1 MKKTI
6 TCILLTAGLTG
17 YLSAQTPVQDKSDKN
32 SGKVIR
38 MDKQMFLDNIFD
50 YTSGSTDWKYK
61 GEKPAVIDFYAT
73 WCGPCQMLA
82 PVLEDLSQ
90 QVKVVKVDV
99 DENPQLAMAFQVSSI
114 PTVISFRDG
123 KGLKKSVGVVPREAL
138 LELLK

>member
-1 MKKTI
+1 MALFHANEDNFKELVLDSTE
-6 TCILLTAGLTG
+6 
-17 YLSAQTPVQDKSDKN
+17 PVL
-32 SGKVIR
+32 V
-38 MDKQMFLDNIFD
+38 
-50 YTSGSTDWKYK
+50 
-61 GEKPAVIDFYAT
+61 DFWAT

-123 KGLKKSVGVVPREAL
+123 KALKKSVGVVPGEKL

>member
-1 MKKTI
+1 MALFHANEDNFKELVLDSTE
-6 TCILLTAGLTG
+6 
-17 YLSAQTPVQDKSDKN
+17 PVL
-32 SGKVIR
+32 V
-38 MDKQMFLDNIFD
+38 
-50 YTSGSTDWKYK
+50 
-61 GEKPAVIDFYAT
+61 DFWAT

-82 PVLEDLSQ
+82 PVLEELSR

-123 KGLKKSVGVVPREAL
+123 KGLKKSVGVTSKEAL